1 MHSCGF
7 PLTAP
12 CPGTICPASKE
23 GGCSKSF
30 SSLPQAGTRDLSHR
44 QHKVDV
50 APSANTFL
58 SWDLPGLLHFLSC
71 SAAEKEERRTM

>member
-12 CPGTICPASKE
+12 CPGICPASKE

-30 SSLPQAGTRDLSHR
+30 SLLPQAGTRDLSHC

-58 SWDLPGLLHFLSC
+58 SWDLPGLLHFLLC